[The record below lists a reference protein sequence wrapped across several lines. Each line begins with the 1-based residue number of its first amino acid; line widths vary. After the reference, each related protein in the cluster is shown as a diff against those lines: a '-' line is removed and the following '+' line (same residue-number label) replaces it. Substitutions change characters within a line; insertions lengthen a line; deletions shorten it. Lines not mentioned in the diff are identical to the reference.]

1 MEVKKKLVMSFMTA
15 LGISVSISVDD
26 PRENI
31 TEADI
36 KSCIDL
42 IVSKVHSLMIVT
54 LKNILKLFLV

>member
-1 MEVKKKLVMSFMTA
+1 MSFMTA

-31 TEADI
+31 AEADI